1 MLASF
6 SVTKAL
12 AFAMVDFGQSIG
24 HAWPPTK
31 PGPGRAE
38 IGAFDAARSGENF
51 AVEAMSLEQMDA
63 AQAAWADL
71 AARALEPNAF
81 YEPGFALSAAR
92 HFPLKARPRFV
103 VAWSRPDAA
112 GGRRMMGLFPIVAP
126 NPIFGDGFVRLWLH
140 KQAALATPL
149 VDRDEA
155 PAVLESFLVW
165 LERRSM
171 AAGVVFSKTTKDG
184 AFHKA
189 VRMAAAADHR
199 RTRLLD
205 LYERA
210 ALLPGGDADE
220 LCARAGSK
228 KKLSELHRMR
238 RRLAELGKVD
248 FVSFTAPDDVR
259 GAMEDFLTLEAS
271 GWKGGRGALLS
282 HPSLATFVRS
292 ATRLLARQGK
302 CKIHALRLDGRPV
315 AMAILIESQGRSYCW
330 KIAFDE
336 AFRSQAPGIQLVY
349 EQTKAQ
355 LARPEVDMT
364 DSCAIANHPMI
375 DRIWPDRVAICD
387 VGVQLQIGR
396 ERSFAR
402 SCRKEYNRRSLR
414 ALVKRA
420 VVRVLKR
427 KVN

>member
-12 AFAMVDFGQSIG
+12 VFAMVDFGQSIS
-24 HAWPPTK
+24 HAWPLTK
-31 PGPGRAE
+31 PLPGRAA
-38 IGAFDAARSGENF
+38 IRAFDPTRSEENF
-51 AVEAMSLEQMDA
+51 AVEAMTLEQMDA
-63 AQAAWADL
+63 AHDAWADL

-103 VAWSRPDAA
+103 VVWGRPDPA
-112 GGRRMMGLFPIVAP
+112 GRRRMAGLFPIVAP
-126 NPIFGDGFVRLWLH
+126 NPIFGDGFIRLWLH

-149 VDRDEA
+149 VDREEA
-155 PAVLESFLVW
+155 PAVLESFLAW
-165 LERRSM
+165 LEGRSM

-184 AFHKA
+184 LFHKA
-189 VRMAAAADHR
+189 LRAAADHR

-205 LYERA
+205 VYERA

-228 KKLSELHRMR
+228 KKLGELHRMR
-238 RRLAELGKVD
+238 RRLADLGDVD

-259 GAMEDFLTLEAS
+259 GALENFLTLEAS
-271 GWKGGRGALLS
+271 GWKSGHGALLS
-282 HPSLATFVRS
+282 SPSLTTFVRS

-302 CKIHALRLDGRPV
+302 CRIHALQLDGRPV

-355 LARPEVDMT
+355 LARPDVEMT

-375 DRIWPDRVAICD
+375 DRLWPDRVAICD
-387 VGVQLQIGR
+387 VGVQLQRGR
-396 ERSFAR
+396 ERNFAR
-402 SCRKEYNRRSLR
+402 SCRKEFNRRNLR

-420 VVRVLKR
+420 AVRVLKR